1 MTAPAAASSR
11 RWLWA
16 ALLATAAK
24 LWLTRGQPVHAIAH
38 AGHDDRLFI
47 ELAAHLLNGDWLG
60 PYDQLT
66 LAKGPMYSIWIALVA
81 LLHLPLYFAQ
91 HLLYAASCALL
102 VRACAP
108 ALPSAAARFAGYMLL
123 LWNPMSYEASSL
135 GRVLRQ
141 HIYSPEV
148 LLVFA
153 GLIALHYRR
162 DLPLRRLAPWAM
174 LLGLVGGAF
183 YLTREEA
190 VWLGPSVALLGG
202 TALWLAWRASRA
214 ALVSLMQAFAL
225 AAVCAALPVFIV
237 AALNHHYYG
246 WFGTVEFRSPEMQ
259 RAYGALVRV
268 QAGPAVPFV
277 PLTREAREAIY
288 RVSPAFAEL
297 RPHLDGD
304 IGRGWA
310 DASSGVTGRPAA
322 DREIGGGWL
331 VWALRDS
338 VAAAGHARNAGDA
351 IAFYG
356 RLAREVNAACD
367 DGRLPA
373 GPPRSGF
380 LPPWREGQL
389 GAIIGTFFEFMDFT
403 TSFSRFGAIAP
414 PSEGD
419 EESLQRFRDLTHER
433 LSDGRSS
440 DLDYNRARI
449 LHHIGKTL
457 RLPLLLLLI
466 GAQLVAAARLLQLLV
481 QRAWTFPLTIAAAA
495 WGGAF
500 IYLLLT
506 AVLQVTSYPIL
517 AISSLAPVYPLL
529 LVFIAATAWDAGAA
543 WLPSRAPGAAP
554 ESPARPAAAPPP
566 AKIEL
571 TGAMRL
577 LPWLAGAAALA
588 PFVIWRAQFAE
599 LFWFGDD
606 YFLLDQMASFGF
618 WPWVRMVFAEN
629 YVPVFKLLW
638 GGAALQFHGSYFAM
652 LWLLWL
658 THALNTVLFGRLLL
672 RSGLPW
678 FATAVTLV
686 LFALPTANLET
697 LGWSVQWSAVLATTF
712 LLLGLLWHERIAH
725 RSDPGA
731 FRRYAPLM
739 AAAALSACCF
749 SRGVLTGAVLALAT
763 LLPALLARERTGW
776 VRRIGLA
783 GLCLAPSVAVAL
795 IIVQFSGGNH
805 QHMAGHV
812 GQAVQFGLGF
822 FLLNPAFLLL
832 ELNWSTDTL
841 WLAGGL
847 KVAVVAGGLWLA
859 SPRVRLLLLLLLA
872 YDLGNA
878 VLLGIGRY
886 HTGIMATLSS
896 RYYYSSL
903 LATLPFAALLLGEA
917 VDRLVARP
925 RGRQFAAAV
934 LLAALTWHCFRG
946 WPRDLPGF
954 VGERGTELRRTMAA
968 PVAAGA
974 KATVPAL
981 DFMHVE
987 RGKAL
992 IRAYNLH

>member
-1 MTAPAAASSR
+1 MTAPAAESSR

-16 ALLATAAK
+16 ALLVTAAK
-24 LWLTRGQPVHAIAH
+24 LWLTRGQAVHALGH
-38 AGHDDRLFI
+38 AGHDDRLFL
-47 ELAAHLLNGDWLG
+47 ELAGHLLRGDWLG

-108 ALPSAAARFAGYMLL
+108 ALPSSAARFAGYLLL
-123 LWNPMSYEASSL
+123 LWNPMSYDASSL

-148 LLVFA
+148 LLIFA

-162 DLPLRRLAPWAM
+162 DLPLRRLAPWAG
-174 LLGLVGGAF
+174 LLGLAGGAF

-190 VWLGPSVALLGG
+190 VWLAPSVALLGG
-202 TALWLAWRASRA
+202 AAVWLAWRASRA
-214 ALVSLMQAFAL
+214 ALVSLLKAFTL

-277 PLTREAREAIY
+277 PLTREARAAIY

-297 RPHLDGD
+297 QPHLDGD
-304 IGRGWA
+304 IGLGWA
-310 DASSGVTGRPAA
+310 GASSGVTGRPAA

-331 VWALRDS
+331 VWAVRDS
-338 VAAAGHARNAGDA
+338 VAAAGHARSAGDA
-351 IAFYG
+351 IAYYR
-356 RLAREVNAACD
+356 RLAQEVNAACD

-380 LPPWREGQL
+380 LPPGREGQL
-389 GAIIGTFFEFMDFT
+389 GAIAQTFFEFMDFT
-403 TSFSRFGAIAP
+403 TSFSRFSAFAP
-414 PSEGD
+414 ASDGD
-419 EESLQRFRDLTHER
+419 EASLQLFRDLTHER
-433 LSDGRSS
+433 LSGDHATA
-440 DLDYNRARI
+440 LDHHRTNI
-449 LHHIGKTL
+449 LHRVGKAL
-457 RLPLLLLLI
+457 RPLLLLLVI
-466 GAQLVAAARLLQLLV
+466 GAQLVAAARLVQLLV
-481 QRAWTFPLTIAAAA
+481 QRTWSFPLTVAAAA

-543 WLPSRAPGAAP
+543 WLPSRVTGGAPEIPVRPAPMPAPG
-554 ESPARPAAAPPP
+554 
-566 AKIEL
+566 KIEL
-571 TGAMRL
+571 TGAVRL
-577 LPWLAGAAALA
+577 LPWLAGVTALA

-599 LFWFGDD
+599 LFWFADD
-606 YFLLDQMASFGF
+606 YFLIDQMASFGF

-638 GGAALQFHGSYFAM
+638 GGAVLQFNGSYSAM
-652 LWLLWL
+652 LWLMWL
-658 THALNTVLFGRLLL
+658 THALNTLLFGRLLL

-686 LFALPTANLET
+686 LFALPAANLET
-697 LGWSVQWSAVLATTF
+697 LGWSVQWSAVLAATF
-712 LLLGLLWHERIAH
+712 LLLGLLWHERAAH
-725 RSDPGA
+725 RSDLGA
-731 FRRYAPLM
+731 FRRYAPLV

-763 LLPALLARERTGW
+763 LLPALLARERSGW
-776 VRRIGLA
+776 GRRIGFA
-783 GLCLAPSVAVAL
+783 GLCFAPSVAVAL
-795 IIVQFSGGNH
+795 LIVHFSSGNH
-805 QHMAGHV
+805 QQMAGHV
-812 GQAVQFGLGF
+812 GQALQYGLGF

-832 ELNWSTDTL
+832 ELGWVTGSL

-859 SPRVRLLLLLLLA
+859 SPRLRLLLLLLLA

-878 VLLGIGRY
+878 VLLGVGRY
-886 HTGIMATLSS
+886 HTGITTVISS

-903 LATLPFAALLLGEA
+903 IATLPFAALLLGEA

-934 LLAALTWHCFRG
+934 LLTALTWHCFRG
-946 WPRDLPGF
+946 WPGELTGF
-954 VGERGTELRRTMAA
+954 VRERGTDLRRTMAA
-968 PVAAGA
+968 PAVAGS
-974 KATVPAL
+974 KETVPAL
-981 DFMHVE
+981 NFMHVE

-992 IRAYNLH
+992 IRAYHLH

>member
-1 MTAPAAASSR
+1 MTAPAAESSR

-16 ALLATAAK
+16 ALLVTAGK
-24 LWLTRGQPVHAIAH
+24 LWLTRGQTVYAIGN

-47 ELAAHLLNGDWLG
+47 ELAAHLLRGDWLG

-81 LLHLPLYFAQ
+81 LIHLPLYFAQ

-102 VRACAP
+102 VRAAAP
-108 ALPSAAARFAGYMLL
+108 ALPSAAARFGGYMLL
-123 LWNPMSYEASSL
+123 LWNPMSYDGSSL

-162 DLPLRRLAPWAM
+162 DLPGRRLAPWAG
-174 LLGLVGGAF
+174 LLGLAGGAF

-190 VWLGPSVALLGG
+190 VWLGPSAALLGG

-214 ALVSLMQAFAL
+214 AVVSLLKALTL

-246 WFGTVEFRSPEMQ
+246 WFGTVEFRSPELQ
-259 RAYGALVRV
+259 QAYGALVRV
-268 QAGPAVPFV
+268 QAGPAAPFV
-277 PLTREAREAIY
+277 PLTREARAAIY
-288 RVSPAFAEL
+288 QVSPAFAEL
-297 RPHLDGD
+297 RPYLDGD
-304 IGRGWA
+304 IGLGWA
-310 DASSGVTGRPAA
+310 DASSGVTERPAS

-351 IAFYG
+351 ITYY
-356 RLAREVNAACD
+356 RQLALEVNAACN

-380 LPPWREGQL
+380 LPPWREGQP
-389 GAIIGTFFEFMDFT
+389 GAVVETFFEFMDFT
-403 TSFSRFGAIAP
+403 VSFSRFSAFAAP
-414 PSEGD
+414 SVGD
-419 EESLQRFRDLTHER
+419 EASLQLFRDLTHER
-433 LSDGRSS
+433 LSGGDPTP
-440 DLDYNRARI
+440 LDYTRNQM
-449 LHHIGKTL
+449 LHRIGKGL
-457 RLPLLLLLI
+457 RPLLLLLMI
-466 GAQLVAAARLLQLLV
+466 GAQLVAAARLVQLLV
-481 QRAWTFPLTIAAAA
+481 NRTWTFPLTVAAAA
-495 WGGAF
+495 WGGAAA
-500 IYLLLT
+500 YLLLT

-543 WLPSRAPGAAP
+543 WLPARAAGVAP
-554 ESPARPAAAPPP
+554 KIPARPAPVPPP
-566 AKIEL
+566 GKIEL
-571 TGAMRL
+571 TGAVRL
-577 LPWLAGAAALA
+577 LPWLAGIAALA

-618 WPWVRMVFAEN
+618 WPWVRIVFAEN

-638 GGAALQFHGSYFAM
+638 GGAVLQFHGSYFAM
-652 LWLLWL
+652 LGLLWL
-658 THALNTVLFGRLLL
+658 THALNTLLFGRLLL
-672 RSGLPW
+672 RHGLPW

-712 LLLGLLWHERIAH
+712 LLLGLLWHERTAH
-725 RSDPGA
+725 RCNPGA
-731 FRRYAPLM
+731 FRRYAPLV

-763 LLPALLARERTGW
+763 LLPALLARERGGW
-776 VRRIGLA
+776 GRRIGLA

-795 IIVQFSGGNH
+795 LIVHFSGGNH
-805 QHMAGHV
+805 QHLAGHM
-812 GQAVQFGLGF
+812 GRAVQYGLGF
-822 FLLNPAFLLL
+822 FFLNPAFLLL
-832 ELNWSTDTL
+832 NLGWTTDAL

-847 KVAVVAGGLWLA
+847 KVAVVAGGLWRA
-859 SPRVRLLLLLLLA
+859 SPRLRLLLLLLLA

-886 HTGIMATLSS
+886 HTGIATAISS

-903 LATLPFAALLLGEA
+903 IATLPFAALLLGEA
-917 VDRLVARP
+917 VDRLVSRP

-934 LLAALTWHCFRG
+934 LITALTWHCFRG
-946 WPRDLPGF
+946 WPADLPGF
-954 VGERGTELRRTMAA
+954 VGWRGTELRRTMAA
-968 PVAAGA
+968 PAVAGS
-974 KATVPAL
+974 KETVPAL

-992 IRAYNLH
+992 IRAYHLH

>member
-1 MTAPAAASSR
+1 MTVPAAESSR

-16 ALLATAAK
+16 ALLVTAAK
-24 LWLTRGQPVHAIAH
+24 LWLTRGQPVYALAN
-38 AGHDDRLFI
+38 AGHDDRLFV
-47 ELAAHLLNGDWLG
+47 ELAGHLLRGDWLG

-108 ALPSAAARFAGYMLL
+108 ALPSAAARFGGYMLL

-141 HIYSPEV
+141 HLYSPEV

-162 DLPLRRLAPWAM
+162 DLPLRRLAPWAG
-174 LLGLVGGAF
+174 LLGFAGGAF

-190 VWLGPSVALLGG
+190 VWLGPSAALLGG

-214 ALVSLMQAFAL
+214 ALVSLLQALTL

-246 WFGTVEFRSPEMQ
+246 WFGTVEFRSAEMQ

-268 QAGPAVPFV
+268 EAGPALPFV
-277 PLTREAREAIY
+277 PLSREAREAIY

-310 DASSGVTGRPAA
+310 DASSSVTGRPAA

-338 VAAAGHARNAGDA
+338 VAAAGHARSAGDA

-380 LPPWREGQL
+380 LPKWREGQG
-389 GAIIGTFFEFMDFT
+389 GAIADTFFGFTDFA
-403 TSFSRFGAIAP
+403 TSFSRFSAFAP
-414 PSEGD
+414 PSDGD
-419 EESLQRFRDLTHER
+419 EAGLRLFRDLTRER
-433 LSDGRSS
+433 LSGG
-440 DLDYNRARI
+440 DLTPLDHTRTQI
-449 LHHIGKTL
+449 LHRIGKGL
-457 RLPLLLLLI
+457 RPVLLLLVI
-466 GAQLVAAARLLQLLV
+466 GAQLVAAVRLVQLLV
-481 QRAWTFPLTIAAAA
+481 QRTWTFPLTVAAAA

-506 AVLQVTSYPIL
+506 AVMQVTSYPIL
-517 AISSLAPVYPLL
+517 AVSSLAPVYPLL

-543 WLPSRAPGAAP
+543 WLPSRDAGVAP
-554 ESPARPAAAPPP
+554 ESPARPAPVPPP

-571 TGAMRL
+571 TGAVRL
-577 LPWLAGAAALA
+577 LPWLAGLAALA

-629 YVPVFKLLW
+629 FVPVFKLLW
-638 GGAALQFHGSYFAM
+638 GGAVLQFHGSYAAM

-658 THALNTVLFGRLLL
+658 THALNTLLFGRLLL

-712 LLLGLLWHERIAH
+712 LLLGLLWHDRAAH
-725 RSDPGA
+725 RGDLGA
-731 FRRYAPLM
+731 FRRHAPLV

-763 LLPALLARERTGW
+763 LLPALLPGERTGW
-776 VRRIGLA
+776 GRRIGLA

-795 IIVQFSGGNH
+795 LIIQFSGGNH

-812 GQAVQFGLGF
+812 GQAVQYALGF

-832 ELNWSTDTL
+832 KLSWTPGAL

-859 SPRVRLLLLLLLA
+859 SPRLRLLLLLLLA

-878 VLLGIGRY
+878 VLLGVGRY
-886 HTGIMATLSS
+886 HTGIMTVTNS

-903 LATLPFAALLLGEA
+903 IATLPFAALLLGAA
-917 VDRLVARP
+917 VDRLVSRP

-954 VGERGTELRRTMAA
+954 VRERGTELRRTMAA
-968 PVAAGA
+968 PVAAGS

-992 IRAYNLH
+992 IRAYDLH